1 MGHPPKTGQT
11 WGTSNSTTPPSA
23 KRGRKGRAPDC
34 TVGQLERQLRNR
46 LHRDPSTPLRC
57 AQDDTAKTRA
67 KTKTKANAKAKS
79 TAPLRWRVPPPTSV
93 QRQARHGAPIFSAN
107 LKRGPP
113 VTHRLLWIEIKR
125 STTPPSAKGRRK
137 GRAPATLLSSFLSS
151 SLASHARTMIS
162 WQARAYPTISL
173 PTRTSSR
180 AA

>member
-79 TAPLRWRVPPPTSV
+79 TAPLRWRVLIPTSG
-93 QRQARHGAPIFSAN
+93 QQQARHGAPVFSTY
-107 LKRGPP
+107 LKREPP
-113 VTHRLLWIEIKR
+113 DIRHVLLPPCRKKPRQVWGIPGKLNWKGWASPQTSSIDLICEQ
-125 STTPPSAKGRRK
+125 PSA
-137 GRAPATLLSSFLSS
+137 L
-151 SLASHARTMIS
+151 
-162 WQARAYPTISL
+162 Q
-173 PTRTSSR
+173 
-180 AA
+180 